1 MSQASRFWDRMADGY
16 AKKPVPDEAVYQ
28 KKLAVTREALTPD
41 MDVFEFGCGTGSTAI
56 ALAPNVKHIRATDI
70 SARMIEIARDK
81 AEAAGVTNVT
91 FEQAGIDDLDVPDGT
106 YDAVLAHSILHL
118 VEDRD
123 AMIAR
128 VHRMLKPGGVFV
140 SSTVCIGNMMVLF
153 RFILPL
159 AHALRLL
166 PVIRVFTTKQLVA
179 SVNAAGF
186 AIEHQW
192 LPGKGKSVFAVA
204 RKAK

>member
-1 MSQASRFWDRMADGY
+1 MSRTSRFWDRMADGY

-28 KKLAVTREALTPD
+28 KKLAVTRDALTPD

-56 ALAPNVKHIRATDI
+56 ALAPHVKHIRATDI

-81 AEAAGVTNVT
+81 AEAAGVANVT

-123 AMIAR
+123 
-128 VHRMLKPGGVFV
+128 V
-140 SSTVCIGNMMVLF
+140 SS
-153 RFILPL
+153 
-159 AHALRLL
+159 
-166 PVIRVFTTKQLVA
+166 
-179 SVNAAGF
+179 S
-186 AIEHQW
+186 
-192 LPGKGKSVFAVA
+192 PGSTGC
-204 RKAK
+204 